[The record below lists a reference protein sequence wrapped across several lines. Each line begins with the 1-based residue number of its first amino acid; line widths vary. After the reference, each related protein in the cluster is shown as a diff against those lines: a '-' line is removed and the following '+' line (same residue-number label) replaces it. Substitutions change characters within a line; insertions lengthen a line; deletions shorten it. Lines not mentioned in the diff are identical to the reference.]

1 MMVFK
6 TLVSFSILTLKHL
19 ENKFSTNS
27 LVSYKLVMNPL
38 REKGANPTGV
48 FLDLPRLGVSQFRYS
63 IIHVKQ

>member
-6 TLVSFSILTLKHL
+6 TLVSFSILTLKPL

-48 FLDLPRLGVSQFRYS
+48 FFGP
-63 IIHVKQ
+63 

>member
-6 TLVSFSILTLKHL
+6 TLVSFSILTLKPL

-48 FLDLPRLGVSQFRYS
+48 FFGPTQIRSVT
-63 IIHVKQ
+63 I

>member
-6 TLVSFSILTLKHL
+6 TLVSFSILTLKPL

-38 REKGANPTGV
+38 REKGANPSKIFV
-48 FLDLPRLGVSQFRYS
+48 FIV
-63 IIHVKQ
+63 